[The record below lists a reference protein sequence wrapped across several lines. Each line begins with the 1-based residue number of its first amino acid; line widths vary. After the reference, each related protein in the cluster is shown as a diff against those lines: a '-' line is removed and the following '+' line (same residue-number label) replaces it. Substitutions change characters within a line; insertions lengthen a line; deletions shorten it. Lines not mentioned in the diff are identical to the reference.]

1 MSLYVPYI
9 GKDEKEIQLRINAAR
24 AIELEKKLGGRA
36 IAMVIPELD
45 KLSVTSEI
53 LAAALP
59 KDSYENRKKKA
70 LNIFDEMID
79 DGKSLSEYQF
89 LAMDVLVAAGFM
101 KGESVKML
109 KETQEAANKLL
120 AE

>member
-1 MSLYVPYI
+1 MSLYISYV
-9 GKDEKEIQLRINAAR
+9 GKDENEIQLRINAAR
-24 AIELEKKLGGRA
+24 ALELEKKLGGRA
-36 IAMVIPELD
+36 VAEVVPELD

-59 KDSYENRKKKA
+59 KDSYDNRKKKA
-70 LNIFDEMID
+70 LNIFDEMIEE
-79 DGKSLSEYQF
+79 GKSFSEYQF

-109 KETQEAANKLL
+109 KEAQETANKLL